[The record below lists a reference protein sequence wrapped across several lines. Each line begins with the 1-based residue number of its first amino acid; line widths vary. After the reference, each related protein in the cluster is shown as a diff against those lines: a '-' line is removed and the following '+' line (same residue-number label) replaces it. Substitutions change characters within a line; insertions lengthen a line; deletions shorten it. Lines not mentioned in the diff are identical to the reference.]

1 MFLFEPLVSSLLPSS
16 LLLIDY
22 DSTGIGYAFSFSL
35 DVAVD
40 LKNES
45 CGP

>member
-1 MFLFEPLVSSLLPSS
+1 MFLFEPIVSSLLHFS

-22 DSTGIGYAFSFSL
+22 DSTGIGYAFSL

-40 LKNES
+40 LKMS
-45 CGP
+45 HVVLK

>member
-1 MFLFEPLVSSLLPSS
+1 MFLFELLVSSLLPSS

-22 DSTGIGYAFSFSL
+22 DDTDTGYAFSL

>member
-22 DSTGIGYAFSFSL
+22 DSAFSFSL

-40 LKNES
+40 LKMS
-45 CGP
+45 HVVLK

>member
-1 MFLFEPLVSSLLPSS
+1 MFEPSVLSSLPSS

-45 CGP
+45 CG

>member
-1 MFLFEPLVSSLLPSS
+1 MFLFKPLVSSLLPSS
-16 LLLIDY
+16 LLPIDY
-22 DSTGIGYAFSFSL
+22 DSTGIGYAFSV
-35 DVAVD
+35 DVAVE

>member
-1 MFLFEPLVSSLLPSS
+1 MFLFEPLVSILLPSS

-22 DSTGIGYAFSFSL
+22 DSTGIGYAFSL

-40 LKNES
+40 SKNES

>member
-16 LLLIDY
+16 PLLIDY
-22 DSTGIGYAFSFSL
+22 DGMGIVYAFSL
-35 DVAVD
+35 DVAID